1 MTHLQRNKW
10 IGWLIISL
18 LSLSMSPNLHA
29 QHKTDVGTQTKPL
42 AKIAGFLEQS
52 GYTYTKVSQNV
63 WTVGFKGKALSE
75 FNVTISGNESTL
87 VVFVVLVEQQK
98 SLHGNIQELMYK
110 LLKFTNASDY
120 VKLCIGDDSE
130 LLVRSDLPTR
140 TLDLQEF
147 KDGVEQVAAATDEI
161 YATVRPYVTAR

>member
-1 MTHLQRNKW
+1 MIRLQRSRW
-10 IGWLIISL
+10 VGWLIISL
-18 LSLSMSPNLHA
+18 LALSMSSNLHA
-29 QHKTDVGTQTKPL
+29 QHKTNAGTQTKPL

-52 GYTYTKVSQNV
+52 GYTYTKARENI
-63 WTVGFKGKALSE
+63 WTVAFKGKALSE
-75 FNVTISGNESTL
+75 FNVAISGNESTL
-87 VVFVVLVEQQK
+87 LVLVVLVEQQK

-110 LLKFTNASDY
+110 LLKFNDAADY

-147 KDGVEQVAAATDEI
+147 KDVVEQVAAATDEI

>member
-1 MTHLQRNKW
+1 M
-10 IGWLIISL
+10 
-18 LSLSMSPNLHA
+18 
-29 QHKTDVGTQTKPL
+29 
-42 AKIAGFLEQS
+42 
-52 GYTYTKVSQNV
+52 
-63 WTVGFKGKALSE
+63 SE

-110 LLKFTNASDY
+110 LLKFNDAADY